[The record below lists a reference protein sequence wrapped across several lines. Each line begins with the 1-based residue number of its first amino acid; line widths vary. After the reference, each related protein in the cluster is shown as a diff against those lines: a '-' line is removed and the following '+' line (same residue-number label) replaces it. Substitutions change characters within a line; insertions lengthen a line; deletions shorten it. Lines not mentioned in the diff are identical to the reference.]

1 MSLTN
6 VDILPAGTMWMAFR
20 LNVSLTSSTEL
31 PAPKLSQ
38 QRQTEKMNYYCA
50 LPQFFEY
57 FADAIYTL
65 ILKAVFSI
73 SCRCSMHIK

>member
-1 MSLTN
+1 MQVFCLQELCGWHS
-6 VDILPAGTMWMAFR
+6 DSMYPLP
-20 LNVSLTSSTEL
+20 LSTEL

-38 QRQTEKMNYYCA
+38 QRQIEKTNYYYA
-50 LPQFFEY
+50 LPQSFEC
-57 FADAIYTL
+57 FADAIYAL

>member
-1 MSLTN
+1 MSLIN
-6 VDILPAGTMWMAFR
+6 ADILPAGTMWMAFR

-38 QRQTEKMNYYCA
+38 QRQIEKTNYYCA
-50 LPQFFEY
+50 LPQFEC
-57 FADAIYTL
+57 FADAIYAL